1 MENDRKIG
9 LFSCICIAVGIIV
22 GAGIFGALPV
32 AVDMTGKGIAL
43 AFILSTLT
51 IVLRYYPTIITG
63 SSLPASFGYYMHTT
77 RLAGPYL
84 GFTQVIAS
92 FSNIFVQ
99 AILATVFAMY
109 FHVLVPIDT
118 RIIAV
123 SVLLIFGAITC
134 VGIKASGAVQNFMV
148 LLLFSALFTFIIGG
162 FPHIR
167 PVNLT
172 FSEIFFPPDQSF
184 LAMGAAI
191 GLLSSTLMGGYI
203 VMNFSDE
210 IKNPGR
216 AIPITFIVSTCI
228 TASVYILLSIVTI
241 GVMPAK
247 EAATL
252 AVVADKFMSPAL
264 KIFFVTGGALFAA
277 LTTINAV
284 FLSGSRTLAV
294 VARDKVIPEWFTR
307 KNKFGVPQNS
317 VLFLTICP
325 AIITA
330 CGVSIGT
337 LLSAFSVLTILFG
350 IILFIPVIRLPKRY
364 PNSYKNSFLKLSQG
378 VTWAFIILGTLV
390 SIYQIFSLMAA
401 LDVPTW
407 IALVSWLVFWYTY
420 FFIRKAYLKTKGVDL
435 KAVMSAA
442 YQPWE
447 EKELSFE
454 KEQNAG
460 MGALL

>member
-1 MENDRKIG
+1 MEETRKIG
-9 LFSCICIAVGIIV
+9 LFSCICIAIGIIV

-32 AVDMTGKGIAL
+32 AVEMTGKGIAL
-43 AFILSTLT
+43 AFLLATIT

-63 SSLPASFGYYMHTT
+63 AAIPASFGYYMHTT

-109 FHVLVPIDT
+109 FAALVPIDT

-123 SVLLIFGAITC
+123 AVLLIFGAITC
-134 VGIKASGAVQNFMV
+134 VGIRASGVVQNFMV
-148 LLLFSALFTFIIGG
+148 LLLFSALFTYIIGG
-162 FPHIR
+162 FPHIK
-167 PVNLT
+167 PANLT

-191 GLLSSTLMGGYI
+191 GLLSSCLMGGYI

-210 IKNPGR
+210 VKNPGR
-216 AIPITFIVSTCI
+216 AIPLTFIVSTSI
-228 TASVYILLSIVTI
+228 TAFVYILLSIVTV
-241 GVMPAK
+241 GVLPAK

-252 AVVADKFMSPAL
+252 AVVAERFMSPGFRL
-264 KIFFVTGGALFAA
+264 FFITGGALFAA
-277 LTTINAV
+277 LTTINAT

-294 VARDKVIPEWFTR
+294 VARDRVIPEWFTR

-317 VLFLTICP
+317 VLLLTICP

-330 CGVSIGT
+330 FGISIGT

-350 IILFIPVIRLPKRY
+350 IILFIPVIRLPQRY
-364 PNSYKNSFLKLSQG
+364 PNSYEHSYMKPSRG
-378 VTWAFIILGTLV
+378 ITWAFIILGTIV
-390 SIYQIFSLMAA
+390 SLYQIYSLIAA

-407 IALVSWLVFWYTY
+407 IALVSWLVFWYMY
-420 FFIRKAYLKTKGVDL
+420 FFIRKGYMKKKGVDL
-435 KAVMSAA
+435 TAVMSAA

-447 EKELSFE
+447 EKELSLE
-454 KEQNAG
+454 KEKKAG
-460 MGALL
+460 RRAG